1 MGYIFRM
8 TQEGEYDWEAFQMEN
23 YWSSAIWVWSFVV
36 TWRMGR
42 SRLLWQVF
50 VNMLLINLLI
60 AIILD
65 TYKEVQKA
73 EESREAAA

>member
-1 MGYIFRM
+1 
-8 TQEGEYDWEAFQMEN
+8 
-23 YWSSAIWVWSFVV
+23 
-36 TWRMGR
+36 
-42 SRLLWQVF
+42 
-50 VNMLLINLLI
+50 MLLINLLI

>member
-1 MGYIFRM
+1 M

-36 TWRMGR
+36 
-42 SRLLWQVF
+42 F
-50 VNMLLINLLI
+50 INMLLINLLI

-65 TYKEVQKA
+65 TYKELQKA
-73 EESREAAA
+73 EESREAVRQ